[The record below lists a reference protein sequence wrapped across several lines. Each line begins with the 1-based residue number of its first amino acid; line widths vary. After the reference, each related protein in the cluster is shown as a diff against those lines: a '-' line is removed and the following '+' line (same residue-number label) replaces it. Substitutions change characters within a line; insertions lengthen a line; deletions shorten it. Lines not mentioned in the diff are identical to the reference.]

1 MPKSVRGFTGLL
13 DIPTDYQAH
22 HRLPQQLA
30 DNPFLKQLGGVVDIT
45 DFGTNGIALPKD
57 VATGVTSGQTPHLG
71 SHPAY
76 TNFIEGLLDTA
87 TSNYDPSVPLTPS
100 QLDEFGGRVNAIQAY
115 SRMALSGLLPDS
127 NVTPSGRVPL
137 NSRDPMI
144 LSGDPAEVRAFYNQ
158 LDGDLQSKG
167 FTTPESLDRLVDFPR
182 YELLNQANAFDPNL
196 TAAQRTDLARNVDD
210 VRASL
215 EAGGRTDLTS
225 ALNDAARGRYT
236 LNGSTQSGA
245 PTGASPDLLQGVESA
260 TGRSFATGL
269 TAPES
274 LGTIGSSDFT
284 PLQSVSPPDVAT
296 TPQIEQPSLLPEQP
310 SLSPDAA
317 PTIQNN
323 PVVQDNQAPVRN
335 ATTDLPEMRA
345 PAIAAEVPE
354 LGSAL
359 PETPAPLELPSTSP
373 ARESATVPDLTP
385 RAPASELPAEINGAA
400 TGRFTPNFVGV
411 IGQSP
416 TASKIFT
423 GAGVLGAV
431 GLAADAGITG
441 YNAYQMYDQGDTLG
455 AGHEVAGF
463 GGRLGGSLTGAYLL
477 GEAGALGGPWGALG
491 GAIVGGIGGAI
502 LGDKGVKS
510 LYDSLTGYQPPAA
523 AAAPTPAWPDQFAA
537 EFDLANGGGPFSD
550 PMTGFQVESQADY
563 DARRQS
569 YVDSKMAD
577 QQTQGQ
583 QMLDTLRLTPGV
595 DPNALPADPTASPLP
610 AAPTEPTPDAP
621 LDTPPANTGSSLA
634 PLNADPEAIDGLTPT
649 SIGFDGNLGGVTT
662 AVPDL
667 SLSPDTT
674 GLSLDG
680 GLNTGLDPA
689 LGSFDTGLNSNLGLG
704 SSLDTGLTSDATGGA
719 ALGLNSGLDS
729 SFNSGLNS
737 GLDSGFNSGLNSGLN
752 SSLDSGFN
760 SGLDSSFNSG
770 LDSGF
775 NSSLDSSFNSGLDSG
790 LDSGF
795 NSGLN
800 SGLNSSLDSG
810 FNSGLDS
817 SFNSGLDS
825 GFNSSLDS
833 SFNSGLDSSFNSG
846 LDSSFSSGS
855 SFDSGL
861 GSSSGFSDFGD
872 SSFGG
877 DSFSSGSFGGDM
889 GPVVLDLAGQGI
901 RITDLGDSHAAFDAD
916 DNGVRNRIAWT
927 TPDEGL
933 LAFDAN
939 GSGTVDQTSELA
951 LQQWTPG
958 AQTDLQGLGIFDT
971 NHDGALDA
979 PDRDFGRFGV
989 WRDGNSNGVSDPGEL
1004 NSLVEA
1010 GVSAISL
1017 ASDGM
1022 QSHLPD
1028 GSTIYGQG
1036 SFTRTDGTSG
1046 RLADVALAYGPD
1058 INAAR
1063 DQLVGAMAVG
1073 PSGAAGATAPM
1084 SSPVAVVGPM
1094 LAADVVSPFHAR
1106 PA

>member
-1 MPKSVRGFTGLL
+1 MPKSVSGFTGLL

-30 DNPFLKQLGGVVDIT
+30 DNPFLKQLNGIVDLK

-57 VATGVTSGQTPHLG
+57 VATGLTTGQTPHLG

-76 TNFIEGLLDTA
+76 TDFIEGLLDTA
-87 TSNYDPSVPLTPS
+87 TSKYDPSVPLTPS

-127 NVTPSGRVPL
+127 NVTPGGRVPL

-144 LSGDPAEVRAFYNQ
+144 SSGDPAEVRAFYDQ
-158 LDGDLQSKG
+158 LGGDLQSKG

-196 TAAQRTDLARNVDD
+196 TATQRTDLMRNVDD

-215 EAGGRTDLTS
+215 DASGRTDLTS
-225 ALNDAARGRYT
+225 GLDDAARGRYT
-236 LNGSTQSGA
+236 LNGSTQPAA
-245 PTGASPDLLQGVESA
+245 PAGASPELLQGVESA

-269 TAPES
+269 MAPES
-274 LGTIGSSDFT
+274 LETIGSST
-284 PLQSVSPPDVAT
+284 PLQSV
-296 TPQIEQPSLLPEQP
+296 TPRDAASLPQVEQPSLLPEP
-310 SLSPDAA
+310 SLSPDTA
-317 PTIQNN
+317 PL
-323 PVVQDNQAPVRN
+323 VQDNTIVSDNQATAPN
-335 ATTDLPEMRA
+335 TTTELSETRA
-345 PAIAAEVPE
+345 PGIADVPE
-354 LGSAL
+354 LGSAMPDTTAPSEL
-359 PETPAPLELPSTSP
+359 SPAPSP
-373 ARESATVPDLTP
+373 ARESASVADLP
-385 RAPASELPAEINGAA
+385 KAPASELPAEIDGAA

-423 GAGVLGAV
+423 GAGVLGTV
-431 GLAADAGITG
+431 GLAADAGVTG
-441 YNAYQMYDQGDTLG
+441 YNAYQMYNKGDTLG

-463 GGRLGGSLTGAYLL
+463 GGRLGGSLSGAYLL

-523 AAAPTPAWPDQFAA
+523 AAEPTPAWPDQFGA
-537 EFDLANGGGPFSD
+537 EFDRNNGGGPFSD
-550 PMTGFQVESQADY
+550 PMTGFQTESQADY
-563 DARRQS
+563 DAQRQS

-583 QMLDTLRLTPGV
+583 QMLDTLRLTPSV

-610 AAPTEPTPDAP
+610 AAPAEPAAEAP
-621 LDTPPANTGSSLA
+621 PSAPANTDSSIA
-634 PLNADPEAIDGLTPT
+634 PLNAAPADIDGLTPT
-649 SIGFDGNLGGVTT
+649 SISFDGNLGSVTT
-662 AVPDL
+662 PTPD
-667 SLSPDTT
+667 SLS
-674 GLSLDG
+674 
-680 GLNTGLDPA
+680 
-689 LGSFDTGLNSNLGLG
+689 
-704 SSLDTGLTSDATGGA
+704 SSLDTGLTPDVNSAATI
-719 ALGLNSGLDS
+719 GLNSGLDS

-737 GLDSGFNSGLNSGLN
+737 SLNSGLD
-752 SSLDSGFN
+752 SSLN

-770 LDSGF
+770 LDS
-775 NSSLDSSFNSGLDSG
+775 NL
-790 LDSGF
+790 
-795 NSGLN
+795 
-800 SGLNSSLDSG
+800 
-810 FNSGLDS
+810 
-817 SFNSGLDS
+817 
-825 GFNSSLDS
+825 
-833 SFNSGLDSSFNSG
+833 NSGLDSSFNSG
-846 LDSSFSSGS
+846 LDSSLSSGGGL
-855 SFDSGL
+855 DSGL
-861 GSSSGFSDFGD
+861 SSSSISDFGD

-877 DSFSSGSFGGDM
+877 DFSSGSFGGDM
-889 GPVVLDLAGQGI
+889 GPVVLDLSGQGI
-901 RITDLGDSHAAFDAD
+901 QIADLRDSHATFDAD
-916 DNGVRNRIAWT
+916 NNGVPNRIAWT

-951 LQQWTPG
+951 LRQWTPG
-958 AQTDLQGLGIFDT
+958 AQTDLQGLHAFDT

-979 PDRDFGRFGV
+979 ADQDFGRFDV
-989 WRDGNSNGVSDPGEL
+989 WRDSNGNGASDAGEL
-1004 NSLVEA
+1004 RSLVEA

-1017 ASDGM
+1017 ASDDA
-1022 QSHLPD
+1022 QSRLPD

-1046 RLADVALAYGPD
+1046 RLADVALAFAPD

-1063 DQLVGAMAVG
+1063 DQLVGAMA
-1073 PSGAAGATAPM
+1073 AAPGGSAGVTAPM
-1084 SSPVAVVGPM
+1084 SSPVMPVGPM
-1094 LAADVVSPFHAR
+1094 LGADAVSPLHAR
-1106 PA
+1106 ST

>member
-1 MPKSVRGFTGLL
+1 MPKSVSGFTGLL

-30 DNPFLKQLGGVVDIT
+30 DNPFLKQLNGIVDLK

-57 VATGVTSGQTPHLG
+57 VTTGLTTGQTPHLG

-76 TNFIEGLLDTA
+76 TDFVEGLLDTA
-87 TSNYDPSVPLTPS
+87 TSKYDPSVPLTPS

-127 NVTPSGRVPL
+127 NVTPGGRVPL

-158 LDGDLQSKG
+158 LGGDLQSKG
-167 FTTPESLDRLVDFPR
+167 FTTPESFDRLVDFPR

-196 TAAQRTDLARNVDD
+196 TATQRTDLMRNVDD

-215 EAGGRTDLTS
+215 DASGRTDLTS
-225 ALNDAARGRYT
+225 GLDDAARGRYT
-236 LNGSTQSGA
+236 LNGSTQPAA
-245 PTGASPDLLQGVESA
+245 PTGASPELLQGVESA

-274 LGTIGSSDFT
+274 LDAIGSSDFT
-284 PLQSVSPPDVAT
+284 PLQSVTPRDAAPL
-296 TPQIEQPSLLPEQP
+296 PQIEQPSLLPEQP

-317 PTIQNN
+317 PIIQDN
-323 PVVQDNQAPVRN
+323 PIAQDNQAPVRN
-335 ATTDLPEMRA
+335 TTTELQETRA
-345 PAIAAEVPE
+345 PSIAEVPE

-359 PETPAPLELPSTSP
+359 PDTSAPLELSPAPSP
-373 ARESATVPDLTP
+373 ARESASVADLSK
-385 RAPASELPAEINGAA
+385 APASELPAENDGAA

-423 GAGVLGAV
+423 GAGVLGTV
-431 GLAADAGITG
+431 GLAADAGLTG
-441 YNAYQMYDQGDTLG
+441 YNAYQMYNQGDTLG

-463 GGRLGGSLTGAYLL
+463 GGRLGGSLSGAYLL

-523 AAAPTPAWPDQFAA
+523 AAEPTPAWPDQFGA
-537 EFDLANGGGPFSD
+537 EFDRNNGGGPFSD
-550 PMTGFQVESQADY
+550 PMTGFQMESQADY

-583 QMLDTLRLTPGV
+583 QMLDTLKLTPGV

-610 AAPTEPTPDAP
+610 AAPTEPAAEAP
-621 LDTPPANTGSSLA
+621 VSAPANTDSSIA
-634 PLNADPEAIDGLTPT
+634 PLSAAPADIDGLTPT
-649 SIGFDGNLGGVTT
+649 SIGFDGNLGSVTT
-662 AVPDL
+662 PAPDSL
-667 SLSPDTT
+667 LSPSTT
-674 GLSLDG
+674 GPSLDG
-680 GLNTGLDPA
+680 NLTAGIDPGLGSFNTGLNT
-689 LGSFDTGLNSNLGLG
+689 NLGLS
-704 SSLDTGLTSDATGGA
+704 SSLDTGLTPNVSSAATV
-719 ALGLNSGLDS
+719 GLNSGLDS
-729 SFNSGLNS
+729 SLNS
-737 GLDSGFNSGLNSGLN
+737 GLDS
-752 SSLDSGFN
+752 SLN
-760 SGLDSSFNSG
+760 SGLDSSLNSG
-770 LDSGF
+770 LDG
-775 NSSLDSSFNSGLDSG
+775 SFNSGID
-790 LDSGF
+790 
-795 NSGLN
+795 
-800 SGLNSSLDSG
+800 SSL
-810 FNSGLDS
+810 
-817 SFNSGLDS
+817 
-825 GFNSSLDS
+825 
-833 SFNSGLDSSFNSG
+833 
-846 LDSSFSSGS
+846 SSGGGL
-855 SFDSGL
+855 DSGL
-861 GSSSGFSDFGD
+861 GSSSSVSDFGD

-889 GPVVLDLAGQGI
+889 GPVVLDLSGQGI
-901 RITDLGDSHAAFDAD
+901 RITGLPDSHATFDAD
-916 DNGVRNRIAWT
+916 GNGVPNRIAWT

-951 LQQWTPG
+951 LRQWTPG
-958 AQTDLQGLGIFDT
+958 ARTDLQGLRAFDT

-979 PDRDFGRFGV
+979 PDRDFGRFDV
-989 WRDGNSNGVSDPGEL
+989 WRDSNGNGASDPGEL
-1004 NSLVEA
+1004 SSLVEA

-1017 ASDGM
+1017 ASDGV
-1022 QSHLPD
+1022 QSRLRD

-1046 RLADVALAYGPD
+1046 GLADVALAFAPD

-1063 DQLVGAMAVG
+1063 DQLVGAMA
-1073 PSGAAGATAPM
+1073 AAPGGSAGVTAPM
-1084 SSPVAVVGPM
+1084 SSPVMPVGPM
-1094 LAADVVSPFHAR
+1094 LGADVVSPLHAR
-1106 PA
+1106 ST